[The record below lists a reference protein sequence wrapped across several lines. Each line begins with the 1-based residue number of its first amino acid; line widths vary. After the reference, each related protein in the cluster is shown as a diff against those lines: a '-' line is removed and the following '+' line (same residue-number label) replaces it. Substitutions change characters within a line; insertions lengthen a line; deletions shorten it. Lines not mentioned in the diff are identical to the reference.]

1 MTRFTVTDHAAAA
14 RAAAQL
20 PDAARQLGARLIVGA
35 QSLTGLEV
43 TATPAE
49 VLAAVARARRAQV
62 RADDSLG
69 QLFLLLTDAG
79 ASARSIAAAT
89 GMHHTA
95 VRARIQ
101 RAQAARDEEAALA
114 EVAAAEAGTA

>member
-1 MTRFTVTDHAAAA
+1 MTTFRVTDHEAAA

-20 PDAARQLGARLIVGA
+20 PDAARQLGARLVVGA
-35 QSLTGLEV
+35 QALRGLEV
-43 TATPAE
+43 TATPGE

-62 RADDSLG
+62 RADDTLAE
-69 QLFLLLTDAG
+69 LLLLLADAG
-79 ASARSIAAAT
+79 ASARTIASAT

-95 VRARIQ
+95 VRARIE
-101 RAQAARDEEAALA
+101 RARTARDEAAALA

>member
-35 QSLTGLEV
+35 QGLRGLEV

-69 QLFLLLTDAG
+69 QLFLLLADAG

-95 VRARIQ
+95 VRARVEKA
-101 RAQAARDEEAALA
+101 RAARDDEKALA
-114 EVAAAEAGTA
+114 AIANAEAGTA

>member
-20 PDAARQLGARLIVGA
+20 PDVARQVGARIIVGA
-35 QSLTGLEV
+35 QGLRGLEV

-62 RADDSLG
+62 RADETLG
-69 QLFLLLTDAG
+69 QLFLLLADAG
-79 ASARSIAAAT
+79 ASARSIATAT

-101 RAQAARDEEAALA
+101 VEDL
-114 EVAAAEAGTA
+114 